1 MADEDSWLYGEEGGG
16 EENVSSL
23 FFRRLVLSNRLSAQD
38 EGEAFKEGDAG
49 QDEPM
54 GEEPQAATAGWTP
67 NIFVSGYSRHY
78 IGKLGLILVL
88 LEP

>member
-16 EENVSSL
+16 EENVSL
-23 FFRRLVLSNRLSAQD
+23 LYFRRLVLSNRLSAQD

-54 GEEPQAATAGWTP
+54 GEEPQAATEGWIP
-67 NIFVSGYSRHY
+67 NIFVSGYSCHF
-78 IGKLGLILVL
+78 IGKLGFILVL

>member
-16 EENVSSL
+16 EENVSL
-23 FFRRLVLSNRLSAQD
+23 FRLLVLSNRLSAQD

-54 GEEPQAATAGWTP
+54 GEEPQAATAG
-67 NIFVSGYSRHY
+67 
-78 IGKLGLILVL
+78 
-88 LEP
+88 